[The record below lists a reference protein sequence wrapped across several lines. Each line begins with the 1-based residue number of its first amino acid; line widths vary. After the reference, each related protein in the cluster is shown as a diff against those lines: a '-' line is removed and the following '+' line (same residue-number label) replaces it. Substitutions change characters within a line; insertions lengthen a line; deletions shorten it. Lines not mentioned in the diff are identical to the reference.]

1 VKLRPIRSS
10 ESASGDAV
18 RPGVSRETARLLPL
32 LLPVT
37 LSAGA
42 ALVAAAVSF
51 GLSQPTL
58 GVMGGVLALAL
69 AATFVEAYPV
79 PIEGIA
85 SDGVSLTAVFIVG
98 AAVIYGWAP
107 AVMIGFIACATIE
120 LVQRRPAIRLAYN
133 SAVYALAG
141 GAAGMATALAGS
153 HGGVSGLFLHVL
165 LAAGAF
171 YAVNIL
177 LTAGIIS
184 RWSGEQFL
192 PLLRR
197 SVFLTVV
204 PFSIMASVSLMLAVL
219 WERSPFLATALVGP
233 LVAIALYQ
241 RSVHSAL
248 KAMRLALTDPLTGLG
263 NHRHFHE
270 RLQHDLDKAQDEGFP
285 LTLVLLDIDN
295 FKQINDRYGHP
306 TGDRV
311 LAQVAAR
318 LRQGGEAFRLGGD
331 EFALLLP
338 RRDEHE
344 GFSIARSIVERMA
357 ETEVDLGEV
366 LKMSAGVATYPQH
379 GVERS
384 ELVRV
389 ADSALYLAKEQG
401 KNTVRVY
408 RPDVVELAEL
418 RRLAEGPDRAARL
431 RAAASLAHAVDARD
445 AYTGSHSYMVGELAA
460 RVATRMGLDSEAIE
474 LTRLAGSLHDLGK
487 LAIPEEILRKPGPL
501 NEAERLVLERHP
513 QIGYRMLD
521 SLGVE
526 PVATWVL
533 YHHERWDGNGYPER
547 RVGGEIPLGA
557 RILFVADAYDA
568 MTTDRVY
575 RGRLSHDRAMAELE
589 RCSGTQFDPQVVAAF
604 KEEFD
609 QPRLELVVAE
619 SA

>member
-1 VKLRPIRSS
+1 LALVSQTGETLKP
-10 ESASGDAV
+10 V
-18 RPGVSRETARLLPL
+18 VSRETARLLPL

-37 LSAGA
+37 F
-42 ALVAAAVSF
+42 AAATAIAAATASF
-51 GLSQPTL
+51 TSSEASLA
-58 GVMGGVLALAL
+58 VMAGVLALAV
-69 AATFVEAYPV
+69 AATFVEAFPV

-85 SDGVSLTAVFIVG
+85 SGGLSLTAVFIVG

-107 AVMIGFIACATIE
+107 AVMIGFVARATIE

-141 GAAGMATALAGS
+141 GAAGAAAALAGS
-153 HGGVSGLFLHVL
+153 HDGVGGLLFEVL
-165 LAAGAF
+165 LAAAAF
-171 YAVNIL
+171 YVVNIL
-177 LTAGIIS
+177 LTAGVIA
-184 RWSGEQFL
+184 RWSEE
-192 PLLRR
+192 PLLPFLER
-197 SVFLTVV
+197 SIRSTAV

-219 WERSPFLATALVGP
+219 WERSPLLTTALVGP

-248 KAMRLALTDPLTGLG
+248 NAMRLALTDPLTGLG
-263 NHRHFHE
+263 NHRHFQE
-270 RLQHDLDKAQDEGFP
+270 RLQYDLDRAQKEGFP
-285 LTLVLLDIDN
+285 LTLCLLDIDD

-306 TGDRV
+306 TGDEV

-344 GFSIARSIVERMA
+344 GLSIARSVVQRMS
-357 ETEVDLGEV
+357 ETELDVGELLSV
-366 LKMSAGVATYPQH
+366 SAGVAAYPQH

-389 ADSALYLAKEQG
+389 ADSALYSSKEQG

-408 RPDVVELAEL
+408 RPDVVDIAEL

-431 RAAASLAHAVDARD
+431 RAAASLAHAVDVRD

-460 RVATRMGLDSEAIE
+460 RVAKRMGLDSESIE

-533 YHHERWDGNGYPER
+533 HHHERWDGTGYPEQKA
-547 RVGGEIPLGA
+547 GAEIPLGA

-575 RGRLSHDRAMAELE
+575 RSRLSHDQAIAELE
-589 RCSGTQFDPQVVAAF
+589 RCAGTQFDPGVVAAF
-604 KEEFD
+604 KQEFD
-609 QPRLELVVAE
+609 QPRLELV
-619 SA
+619 S